1 LVSAIAWSVSPVH
14 CDYPAEAKRLPKI
27 GDFMSPSLEVIAAK
41 QPDLVIGV
49 TGATDPARAR
59 EIERLGIKITLVS
72 VSSVSEILSSFKHIA
87 ALLGDPDAGATL
99 VEKITA
105 QFGKVKRRI
114 APAPRRS
121 TLCAVGLRPLVAVGG
136 KNFLDELIT
145 LAGGENIAGNAS
157 QPWLNLPDEYVVAK
171 APQVIIPGG
180 MGSDA
185 SRPTRQ
191 WSDLKSIPAVK
202 ERRVYTYNSDKI
214 LRPGPRIG
222 EGLEEIARLI
232 HPECFNVGKSRAL
245 EVAAV
250 KVLDRKKLFL
260 VNSVLLALLVL
271 SAAAVHFAGAG
282 ATRSV
287 TSSDSFVFQQSRREI
302 LLRARLPRVLL
313 GVAIG
318 GGMAACGVCPAGFA
332 RQPSCVSANARR
344 LGRRIFGRHP
354 WNHFLSKL
362 ASSDRQWTPR

>member
-1 LVSAIAWSVSPVH
+1 MICRSRFFASRFFLGTLIFVFGLASSGNAASESIPRRIVSLAPSITETVFALGFGNRLVGVTSH
-14 CDYPAEAKRLPKI
+14 CNYPAEAKRLPKI

-49 TGATDPARAR
+49 TGATDPAKAR
-59 EIERLGIKITLVS
+59 EIERLGINITLVS
-72 VSSVSEILSSFKHIA
+72 VSSVSEILSSFKRIA

-105 QFGKVKRRI
+105 QFDKVKKRV

-121 TLCAVGLRPLVAVGG
+121 TLLAVGLRPLVAVGG

-145 LAGGENIAGNAS
+145 VAGGQNIAGNAS

-171 APQVIIPGG
+171 APQVIIQAG

-185 SRPTRQ
+185 GGSTRQ
-191 WSDLKSIPAVK
+191 WSDLESIPAVK

-232 HPECFNVGKSRAL
+232 HPECFNVGQSGGAKGSRC
-245 EVAAV
+245 EG
-250 KVLDRKKLFL
+250 
-260 VNSVLLALLVL
+260 SG
-271 SAAAVHFAGAG
+271 S
-282 ATRSV
+282 
-287 TSSDSFVFQQSRREI
+287 
-302 LLRARLPRVLL
+302 
-313 GVAIG
+313 
-318 GGMAACGVCPAGFA
+318 
-332 RQPSCVSANARR
+332 
-344 LGRRIFGRHP
+344 
-354 WNHFLSKL
+354 
-362 ASSDRQWTPR
+362 

>member
-1 LVSAIAWSVSPVH
+1 MICRSRFFASRFFLGTLLFVFGLAWSGNAASESIPRRIVSLAPSITETVFALGFGNRLVGVTSH

-72 VSSVSEILSSFKHIA
+72 VSSVSEILSSFKRIA

-99 VEKITA
+99 IEKITA
-105 QFGKVKRRI
+105 QFDKVKRRI

-121 TLCAVGLRPLVAVGG
+121 TLLAVGLRPLVAVGG

-171 APQVIIPGG
+171 APQIIIEAG
-180 MGSDA
+180 MGSDTA
-185 SRPTRQ
+185 APARH

-222 EGLEEIARLI
+222 DGLEELAQLI
-232 HPECFNVGKSRAL
+232 HPECFDQA
-245 EVAAV
+245 
-250 KVLDRKKLFL
+250 
-260 VNSVLLALLVL
+260 
-271 SAAAVHFAGAG
+271 
-282 ATRSV
+282 
-287 TSSDSFVFQQSRREI
+287 DS
-302 LLRARLPRVLL
+302 PK
-313 GVAIG
+313 
-318 GGMAACGVCPAGFA
+318 
-332 RQPSCVSANARR
+332 
-344 LGRRIFGRHP
+344 GRRCEG
-354 WNHFLSKL
+354 
-362 ASSDRQWTPR
+362 A